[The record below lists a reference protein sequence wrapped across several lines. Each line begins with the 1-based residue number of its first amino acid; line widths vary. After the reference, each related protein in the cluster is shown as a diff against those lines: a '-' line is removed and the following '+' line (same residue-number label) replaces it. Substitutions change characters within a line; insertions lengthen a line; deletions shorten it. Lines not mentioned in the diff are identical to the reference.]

1 VRGGLVLLTAV
12 LVAAPGSAHAGRTFY
27 GWLYGSE
34 VMPERGVELQSW
46 ITEKNFENRKEDNWL
61 FSAQIGVTDQ
71 LELGL
76 PLEIDWARVTD
87 PMTGMATASTR
98 FARFGAEARYR
109 FVTQDPVDA
118 PALVPLLRVGV
129 KRLVAERDGVQPE
142 ADFVLSYESGIVLVL
157 VDLGFVAQVGI
168 KGDDYY
174 SFRPGAGVSVLAIDA
189 LRFGAEFFSELNNAY
204 DSWYIAGPNMSWT
217 HGRFWISA
225 AFGAGLN
232 RDRIK
237 SAPRIQWGIA
247 F

>member
-1 VRGGLVLLTAV
+1 LTAV

-34 VMPERGVELQSW
+34 VMPERGAELQSW
-46 ITEKNFENRKEDNWL
+46 ITEENFTNVKEDNWL
-61 FSAQIGVTDQ
+61 LSPQIGVTDQ

-87 PMTGMATASTR
+87 PTTMMTSASTR
-98 FARFGAEARYR
+98 FARYGLEARYR

-118 PALVPLLRVGV
+118 PAFVPLLRVGV

-142 ADFVLSYESGIVLVL
+142 ADLVMSYETGIVQVL
-157 VDLGFVAQVGI
+157 VDLGFLAQVGI

-174 SFRPGAGVSVLAIDA
+174 AFRPGAGFSVLAIDD
-189 LRFGAEFFSELNNAY
+189 LRFGAEFFSEINNG
-204 DSWYIAGPNMSWT
+204 DENWFIAGPNMAWT
-217 HGRFWISA
+217 HGRFWLSA
-225 AFGAGLN
+225 AFGVGLN
-232 RDRIK
+232 RDVIK
-237 SAPRIQWGIA
+237 TAPRLQWGIA